1 MKLHIKNS
9 VTHLFLPFSTFIEY
23 QKKLRELKS
32 ALYVKK
38 SSIAEARKLM
48 DAYIK
53 PSQKLSD
60 DILKMREE

>member
-1 MKLHIKNS
+1 MGAVKKSLDHS
-9 VTHLFLPFSTFIEY
+9 FLPFTTFIEY
-23 QKKLRELKS
+23 QKKLTELK
-32 ALYVKK
+32 ADLHIKK
-38 SSIAEARKLM
+38 PSIAEARKIL